1 MTRARAGVRVLV
13 TRPAEQAR
21 ALARRIQAEGGEAVV
36 FPVLTIEPEPDLAA
50 VRAAIGPVRDYD
62 VVVFVSPNAVA
73 HGHALLDAQ
82 SDRAPRI
89 AAIGPSTALALEA
102 RGVTVTIRPAAGYTS
117 ETLLAEPGL
126 RELRGQRALIV
137 RGGSG
142 RELLA
147 ETLRARGATVAY
159 ADVYRRVAEHAD
171 AAALRARWR
180 SRGIDLVT
188 ALSVETLDAIRSAL
202 GDEGHALLSA
212 AALVTASDRVI
223 KRAAALGLSSV
234 VQARGPD
241 DAALVEAMIAWRRAR
256 SDPSG

>member
-1 MTRARAGVRVLV
+1 MTGALAGVRVLV

-21 ALARRIQAEGGEAVV
+21 DLARRIEAEGGEAIV
-36 FPVLTIEPEPDLAA
+36 FPVLAIEPEADLAG
-50 VRAAIGPVRDYD
+50 VRAAVGPVCNYD
-62 VVVFVSPNAVA
+62 IVVFVSPNAVA
-73 HGHALLDAQ
+73 HGHALLDAR
-82 SDRAPRI
+82 SDRAPRV
-89 AAIGPSTALALEA
+89 AVIGPSTALALEA
-102 RGVTVTIRPAAGYTS
+102 RGVTVAIRPAAGYTS
-117 ETLLAEPGL
+117 EALLAEPAL
-126 RELRGQRALIV
+126 RELHGQRVLIV

-147 ETLRARGATVAY
+147 ETLRARGAQVAY
-159 ADVYRRVAEHAD
+159 AEVYRRVAAQAD

-180 SRGIDLVT
+180 SHGIDLVT
-188 ALSVETLDAIRSAL
+188 ALSVETLDAIQAAL
-202 GDEGHALLSA
+202 ADQGLLSA

-223 KRAAALGLSSV
+223 KRAAALGLSGV